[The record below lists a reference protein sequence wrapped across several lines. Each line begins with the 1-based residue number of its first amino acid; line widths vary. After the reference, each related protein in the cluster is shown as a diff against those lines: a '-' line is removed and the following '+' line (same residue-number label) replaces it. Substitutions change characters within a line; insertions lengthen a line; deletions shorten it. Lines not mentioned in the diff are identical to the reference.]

1 LLKYPFNSLVLTVNE
16 SIIAITGLGGR
27 GFSSW
32 ANNEGEMWL
41 RDYLPADIPGIRV
54 MIYGYPS
61 KLEKSNSRARLTDYT
76 IQFHQILQSA
86 RHSQKVSKKNQDSY
100 Q

>member
-1 LLKYPFNSLVLTVNE
+1 MLNIPFNSLILTVDE
-16 SIIAITGLGGR
+16 SIVAITGLGGR

-41 RDYLPADIPGIRV
+41 RDYLPADISGIRV

-61 KLEKSNSRARLTDYT
+61 KLEKSNSRARLIDYT
-76 IQFHQILQSA
+76 IQFLQILQSA
-86 RHSQKVSKKNQDSY
+86 RQKVSKKNQDSY
-100 Q
+100 RQ